1 MYPLVKLSLV
11 AVSLVGLVTSS
22 LALAGHTLAACSA
35 HYPAYPGCWLGHPT
49 PLLLAE
55 LSLMVTMSQ
64 VTTLAVTTL
73 IYNECVLL
81 HQVLFC
87 PTSLDIKSKLICK
100 SYAKHL
106 PLISKS

>member
-55 LSLMVTMSQ
+55 LSLMLTMSQ
-64 VTTLAVTTL
+64 VTHNPGGNNSDLMNVSS
-73 IYNECVLL
+73 CR
-81 HQVLFC
+81 C
-87 PTSLDIKSKLICK
+87 C
-100 SYAKHL
+100 
-106 PLISKS
+106 